1 MPMNKKL
8 VKKIIY
14 WIIFIAIAIIIGFLI
29 WGNKNKK
36 VDYTLTPV
44 SKGTLTRTISANGEY
59 LSKEKADISFRIS
72 GPLTNIKVDVGDE
85 VKKGQF
91 LASVDT
97 GTLTDKL
104 EQAKKAVTI
113 QKETLNYQKDKDDLY
128 TKDQR
133 DAQRAAV
140 KQAESVVDEISR
152 QFQYAILTSPM
163 SGKVAEKNISIG
175 EIAQAGSPVITII
188 REDEMR
194 IEAKIPE
201 VDIAGVRVGQKAS
214 VKFDAY
220 PENQRF
226 ESTITE
232 IDPTPVTVQNVVYYV
247 VKMQV
252 ENPDV
257 GLRYGM
263 NCTIYDQTN
272 RKDNAL
278 IIPKGVIEKE
288 GNKKFV
294 TILTDAEKKT
304 VEKREVQT
312 GLEGDDGMVEVVS
325 GLKEGDRMATEK

>member
-1 MPMNKKL
+1 MNKKL

-59 LSKEKADISFRIS
+59 LSKERADISFRIS

-252 ENPDV
+252 ENPDA

-278 IIPKGVIEKE
+278 IIPRGVIEKE
-288 GNKKFV
+288 GNKQFV

-325 GLKEGDRMATEK
+325 GLKEGDQMATEK

>member
-59 LSKEKADISFRIS
+59 LSKERADISFRIS

-252 ENPDV
+252 ENPDA

-278 IIPKGVIEKE
+278 IIPRGVIEKE
-288 GNKKFV
+288 GNKQFV

-325 GLKEGDRMATEK
+325 GLKEGDQMATEK

>member
-1 MPMNKKL
+1 MNKKL

>member
-1 MPMNKKL
+1 MNKKL

-44 SKGTLTRTISANGEY
+44 SKGTLTQTISANGEY
-59 LSKEKADISFRIS
+59 LSKDEANVSFRIS
-72 GPLTNIKVDVGDE
+72 GPLTNVKVGVGDK
-85 VKKGQF
+85 VKQGQF

-97 GTLTDKL
+97 GTLTEKL

-113 QKETLNYQKDKDDLY
+113 QKKTLAYQKDKDDLY

-133 DAQRAAV
+133 SAQKAAV
-140 KQAESVVDEISR
+140 QQAEAAVDEISK
-152 QFQYAILTSPM
+152 QFQYANINAPI
-163 SGKVAEKNISIG
+163 SGTVAEKNANIG
-175 EIAQAGSPVITII
+175 EIVQAGSPVIKIVQ
-188 REDEMR
+188 EDEMR
-194 IEAKIPE
+194 IEARVPE
-201 VDIAGVRVGQKAS
+201 VNIADVKVGQKAS

-226 ESTITE
+226 EAEVTE

-252 ENPDV
+252 DNPDA

-272 RKDNAL
+272 QKDNVL
-278 IIPKGVIEKE
+278 IIPKGTVEKE
-288 GNKKFV
+288 GGKKFV
-294 TILTDAEKKT
+294 TILTDAKKNT
-304 VEKREVQT
+304 VEKKEIQI
-312 GLEGDDGMVEVVS
+312 GLDGDDGMVEVIS
-325 GLKEGDRMATEK
+325 GLKEGDHIATEKQ

>member
-252 ENPDV
+252 ENPDA

-278 IIPKGVIEKE
+278 IIPRGVIEKE

-325 GLKEGDRMATEK
+325 GLKEGDQMATEK